1 MHNLPTEATIVA
13 GGDVMKKNLITLAAA
28 TVLTLS
34 ISSSALAAQGVVE
47 KGVNFRTSPST
58 TSSIIGLV
66 KAGTTFEVLD
76 KVNSYWVK
84 ANVNGQ
90 VGYLSTD
97 YVKLGS
103 GSSGSTGAGQGVVEK
118 GVNFR
123 TGPSTSSSVIG
134 LVKAGTAFQVVEKV
148 NSYWVKAN
156 INGQVGYLS
165 TDYINLGGS
174 APANPAPAPSEQPS
188 NIADRVIHHA
198 NNLIGVTKYKYGSN
212 LPPTLLDCSSFTK
225 FVFGIEGVNLKWGTR
240 YQKDAGTAVSRSNL
254 QKGDLIF
261 FWTSSS
267 GNIDHVG
274 IYIGDGKIIH
284 NTPSLNGVGIS
295 SITSGYWNTH
305 YVSARRVL

>member
-1 MHNLPTEATIVA
+1 
-13 GGDVMKKNLITLAAA
+13 MKKTLITLAAA

-58 TSSIIGLV
+58 SGTVIGLV

-76 KVNSYWVK
+76 QVNSYWVK

-90 VGYLSTD
+90 VGYLSTN
-97 YVKLGS
+97 YVKID
-103 GSSGSTGAGQGVVEK
+103 SSSPGGAAAGQGVVEK

-134 LVKAGTAFQVVEKV
+134 LVKAGTTFQIVEKV

-156 INGQVGYLS
+156 INGQIGYLS
-165 TDYINLGGS
+165 TDYVSLGATTPS
-174 APANPAPAPSEQPS
+174 NPAPAPTPTPAPPEQAS

-225 FVFGIEGVNLKWGTR
+225 FVFGIEGVNLKWGTK

-254 QKGDLIF
+254 QKGDLVF

-267 GNIDHVG
+267 GAIDHVG

-284 NTPSLNGVGIS
+284 NTPSMNGVGIS
-295 SITSGYWNTH
+295 SITSGYWDTH

>member
-1 MHNLPTEATIVA
+1 
-13 GGDVMKKNLITLAAA
+13 MKKTLISLTTAA
-28 TVLTLS
+28 VLTLS

-47 KGVNFRTSPST
+47 KGVNFRTAPST
-58 TSSIIGLV
+58 SSSIIGLV

-90 VGYLSTD
+90 VGYLSTN
-97 YVKLGS
+97 YVKLD
-103 GSSGSTGAGQGVVEK
+103 SSSPESPAAGTGVVER

-123 TGPSTSSSVIG
+123 TGPSTSSSIIT

-148 NSYWVKAN
+148 NSYWVKVN
-156 INGQVGYLS
+156 INGQIGYLS
-165 TDYINLGGS
+165 TDYVRLGDTGTS
-174 APANPAPAPSEQPS
+174 NPAPAPAPSEGAS
-188 NIADRVIHHA
+188 VLADRIIHHA

-225 FVFGIEGVNLKWGTR
+225 YVFGIEGVTLKWGTK
-240 YQKDAGTAVSRSNL
+240 YQQSAGTAVSRSNL
-254 QKGDLIF
+254 QKGDLVF
-261 FWTSSS
+261 FWTSTS
-267 GNIDHVG
+267 GVINHVG

-295 SITSGYWNTH
+295 SITSGYWDTH

>member
-1 MHNLPTEATIVA
+1 
-13 GGDVMKKNLITLAAA
+13 MKKTLITLAAA
-28 TVLTLS
+28 VLTLS

-47 KGVNFRTSPST
+47 KGVNFRTAPST
-58 TSSIIGLV
+58 SSSIIGLV
-66 KAGTTFEVLD
+66 KAGTSFEVLD
-76 KVNSYWVK
+76 QVNSYWVK

-97 YVKLGS
+97 YIKVDS
-103 GSSGSTGAGQGVVEK
+103 SSSGATPASGQGVVEK

-134 LVKAGTAFQVVEKV
+134 LVKAGTTFQIVEKV

-165 TDYINLGGS
+165 TDYIRLGAS
-174 APANPAPAPSEQPS
+174 TPSNPAPSEEEGS
-188 NIADRVIHHA
+188 AIADRVIHHA
-198 NNLIGVTKYKYGSN
+198 NNLIGVTKYKFGSN

-225 FVFGIEGVNLKWGTR
+225 YVFGIEGVSLKWGTK
-240 YQKDAGTAVSRSNL
+240 YQQSAGTAVSRSNL
-254 QKGDLIF
+254 KKGDLVF

-267 GNIDHVG
+267 GVIDHVG
-274 IYIGDGKIIH
+274 IYIGGGKIIH
-284 NTPSLNGVGIS
+284 NTPSMNGAGIS
-295 SITSGYWNTH
+295 SITSGYWDTH

>member
-1 MHNLPTEATIVA
+1 
-13 GGDVMKKNLITLAAA
+13 MKKTLITLAAA

-58 TSSIIGLV
+58 SGSIIGLV

-76 KVNSYWVK
+76 QVNSYWVK

-90 VGYLSTD
+90 VGYLSTN
-97 YVKLGS
+97 YVKID
-103 GSSGSTGAGQGVVEK
+103 SSSPGSTEAGQGVVEK

-134 LVKAGTAFQVVEKV
+134 LVKAGTTFQIVEKV

-156 INGQVGYLS
+156 INGQIGYLS
-165 TDYINLGGS
+165 TDYVSLGAA
-174 APANPAPAPSEQPS
+174 APSNPAPAPTPTPTPAPSEQAS

-225 FVFGIEGVNLKWGTR
+225 FVFGIEGANLKWGTR

-254 QKGDLIF
+254 QKGDLVF

-267 GNIDHVG
+267 GVIDHVG

-284 NTPSLNGVGIS
+284 NTPSMNGVGIS
-295 SITSGYWNTH
+295 SITSGYWDTH

>member
-1 MHNLPTEATIVA
+1 
-13 GGDVMKKNLITLAAA
+13 MKKTLITLAAA

-58 TSSIIGLV
+58 SGSVIGLV

-76 KVNSYWVK
+76 QVNSYWVK

-90 VGYLSTD
+90 VGYLSTN
-97 YVKLGS
+97 YVKID
-103 GSSGSTGAGQGVVEK
+103 SSSPGNAAAGQGVVEK

-134 LVKAGTAFQVVEKV
+134 LVKAGTTFQIVEKV

-156 INGQVGYLS
+156 INGQIGYLS
-165 TDYINLGGS
+165 TDYVSLGAT
-174 APANPAPAPSEQPS
+174 APSNPAPAPTPTPAPPEQAS

-225 FVFGIEGVNLKWGTR
+225 FVFGIEGVNLKWGTK

-267 GNIDHVG
+267 GVIDHVG

-284 NTPSLNGVGIS
+284 NTPSMNGVGIS
-295 SITSGYWNTH
+295 SITSGYWDTH

>member
-1 MHNLPTEATIVA
+1 
-13 GGDVMKKNLITLAAA
+13 MKKTLITLAAA

-34 ISSSALAAQGVVE
+34 ISSSALAAKGVVE

-58 TSSIIGLV
+58 SGSIIDLV

-76 KVNSYWVK
+76 QVNSYWVK

-90 VGYLSTD
+90 VGYLSTN
-97 YVKLGS
+97 YVKIDSSSPGS
-103 GSSGSTGAGQGVVEK
+103 AAAGQGVVEK

-134 LVKAGTAFQVVEKV
+134 LVKAGTSFQIVEKV

-156 INGQVGYLS
+156 INGQIGYLS
-165 TDYINLGGS
+165 TDYVRLGAT
-174 APANPAPAPSEQPS
+174 APSNPAPAPTPTPAQPEQAS
-188 NIADRVIHHA
+188 NLADRVIHHA

-225 FVFGIEGVNLKWGTR
+225 FVFGIEGVDLKWGTK
-240 YQKDAGTAVSRSNL
+240 YQQSAGTAVSRSNL

-267 GNIDHVG
+267 GVINHVG

-284 NTPSLNGVGIS
+284 NTPSMNGVGIS
-295 SITSGYWNTH
+295 SITSGYWDTH

>member
-1 MHNLPTEATIVA
+1 
-13 GGDVMKKNLITLAAA
+13 MKKTLITLAAA
-28 TVLTLS
+28 AVLTLS

-58 TSSIIGLV
+58 SGTVIGLV
-66 KAGTTFEVLD
+66 KSGTTFEVLD
-76 KVNSYWVK
+76 QVNAYWVK

-90 VGYLSTD
+90 VGYLSTN
-97 YVKLGS
+97 YVKID
-103 GSSGSTGAGQGVVEK
+103 SSSPGNSAAGQGVVEK

-134 LVKAGTAFQVVEKV
+134 LVKAGTAFQLVEKV

-165 TDYINLGGS
+165 TDYIRLGDT
-174 APANPAPAPSEQPS
+174 APANPAPAPTPVPTPTPPEQAS

-198 NNLIGVTKYKYGSN
+198 NNLIGVTKYKFGSN

-225 FVFGIEGVNLKWGTR
+225 FVFGIEGVELRWGTK
-240 YQKDAGTAVSRSNL
+240 YQQSAGTAVSRSNL
-254 QKGDLIF
+254 QKGDLVF
-261 FWTSSS
+261 FWTSTS
-267 GNIDHVG
+267 GVINHVG

-284 NTPSLNGVGIS
+284 NTPSMNGVGIS
-295 SITSGYWNTH
+295 SITSGYWDTH

>member
-1 MHNLPTEATIVA
+1 
-13 GGDVMKKNLITLAAA
+13 MKKNLITLAAA
-28 TVLTLS
+28 TVLALS

-47 KGVNFRTSPST
+47 KGVNFRTAPST
-58 TSSIIGLV
+58 SSSIIGLV

-90 VGYLSTD
+90 VGYLSTN
-97 YVKLGS
+97 YIKLD
-103 GSSGSTGAGQGVVEK
+103 SSSASTPSAGQGVVER

-134 LVKAGTAFQVVEKV
+134 LVKAGTTFTVIEKV

-156 INGQVGYLS
+156 VNGQVGYLS
-165 TDYINLGGS
+165 TDYIRLG
-174 APANPAPAPSEQPS
+174 ATTTTPTTPSEES
-188 NIADRVIHHA
+188 ASAKADSIIARA
-198 NNLIGVTKYKYGSN
+198 KSLQGVTRYKFGSN
-212 LPPTLLDCSSFTK
+212 VPPTLLDCSSFTK
-225 FVFGIEGVNLKWGTR
+225 YVFGLEGVSLKWGTR
-240 YQKDAGTAVSRSNL
+240 YQQSAGSAVSRSNL

-267 GNIDHVG
+267 GVIDHVG
-274 IYIGDGKIIH
+274 IYMGDGKIIH
-284 NTPSLNGVGIS
+284 NTPSMNGVGIS
-295 SITSGYWNTH
+295 SITSGYWDNH